1 MGDIFK
7 WWVFFEIIGW
17 ITFPLCFT
25 LFKNL
30 YTKGYSFSKITGLLI
45 WGYVYWIGNTF
56 GLIGNTRLGAFFVLI
71 IFPILFFLTKGIIL
85 TKPSHLVTIDRK
97 QINNLQDL
105 STSIKGGLF
114 KYTQLSEGVFEADL
128 LRADLGRGTI
138 DYTHTNTALL
148 ADGTYPSD
156 AITIVILLEAD
167 NDITY
172 GGANIRVNDF
182 GIIKENS
189 KEIASVVPNA
199 KRITFSMQRSDLEN
213 LGVKEKFDESILY
226 QDQTPS
232 HLYLASVFRSVVS
245 ELLLSTEENPVNLN
259 ADHLYN
265 YLIETTAYMLTE
277 GMDNESLLQ
286 EDYFQAAEK
295 ISHFL
300 YNHIEDDIQMVD
312 LCREAHMSERT
323 LQRVCQKIFNKT
335 PRELIKVHRLN
346 AIKKILES
354 TVDESINLLH
364 LSMDFGFMHQGRF
377 AGEYKKLFG
386 ESPSQTLRHHL

>member
-1 MGDIFK
+1 M
-7 WWVFFEIIGW
+7 
-17 ITFPLCFT
+17 T
-25 LFKNL
+25 N
-30 YTKGYSFSKITGLLI
+30 
-45 WGYVYWIGNTF
+45 
-56 GLIGNTRLGAFFVLI
+56 
-71 IFPILFFLTKGIIL
+71 
-85 TKPSHLVTIDRK
+85 KPHLVTIDRM
-97 QINNLQDL
+97 QTNNYEDL
-105 STSIKGGLF
+105 SESIKGGFF
-114 KYTQLSEGVFEADL
+114 KYTQLSEGAFEADI
-128 LRADLGRGTI
+128 LRADLGRGVI
-138 DYTHTNTALL
+138 DYARINTALL

-167 NDITY
+167 TNISF
-172 GGANIRVNDF
+172 GGVNGRVNDF
-182 GIIKENS
+182 VIMKENGKS
-189 KEIASVVPNA
+189 IASLANNA
-199 KRITFSMQRSDLEN
+199 KWVSFSMQRSDLEN

-300 YNHIEDDIQMVD
+300 HNHIEDDIQMVD

-386 ESPSQTLRHHL
+386 ESPSQTLRH